1 MTPLHSGV
9 AGGGW
14 YGWLLAQVRHPKEGE
29 R

>member
-1 MTPLHSGV
+1 MIGLHMGV

-14 YGWLLAQVRHPKEGE
+14 YGWLLAQVRYPKEGD